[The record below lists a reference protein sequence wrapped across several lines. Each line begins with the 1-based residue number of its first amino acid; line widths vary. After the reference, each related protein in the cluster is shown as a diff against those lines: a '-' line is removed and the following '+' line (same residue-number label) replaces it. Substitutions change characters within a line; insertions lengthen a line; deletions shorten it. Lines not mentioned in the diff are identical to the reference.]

1 MNDQQ
6 VWQRAVLEWRAKAGL
21 TQEQLAARSGLS
33 SRTICELENGRA
45 VPRKSTLQLLGR
57 ALGMS
62 PAETDQLVAA
72 ARAQRYG
79 SPTRTEEV

>member
-1 MNDQQ
+1 MNDQK
-6 VWQRAVLEWRAKAGL
+6 VWQRAVLERRAKAGM

-45 VPRKSTLQLLGR
+45 VPRESTLQLLGR

-62 PAETDQLVAA
+62 PAETSQLAAA
-72 ARAQRYG
+72 ARTHRFKPSGRAKAY
-79 SPTRTEEV
+79 

>member
-1 MNDQQ
+1 MNDQK
-6 VWQRAVLEWRAKAGL
+6 VWQRAVLERRAKAGM

-45 VPRKSTLQLLGR
+45 VPRESTLQLLGR

-62 PAETDQLVAA
+62 PTVTSQLAAA
-72 ARAQRYG
+72 ARTHRFKPSGRAKAY
-79 SPTRTEEV
+79 